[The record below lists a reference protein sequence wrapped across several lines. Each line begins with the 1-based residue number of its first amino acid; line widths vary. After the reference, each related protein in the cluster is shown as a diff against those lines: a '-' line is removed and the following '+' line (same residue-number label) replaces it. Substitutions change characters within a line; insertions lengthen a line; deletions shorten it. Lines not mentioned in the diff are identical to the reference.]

1 MFGYLFE
8 LESPET
14 PGGVASSLISQGTH
28 TMPEKFKTI
37 DDYLAT
43 VDADKRAVLEK
54 LRKTIK
60 SIVPKAEECFSYGL
74 PAFRLNGKPV
84 AAFAAAAK
92 HCAYYPMSGSVIAAL
107 KEALR
112 DYETSKGA
120 IRFQADKPLPA
131 ALVRKLIKAR
141 LAENSDA
148 TSA

>member
-1 MFGYLFE
+1 
-8 LESPET
+8 
-14 PGGVASSLISQGTH
+14 
-28 TMPEKFKTI
+28 MPAKFKTI
-37 DDYLAT
+37 DDYLTT

-54 LRKTIK
+54 HRKTIK

-92 HCAYYPMSGSVIAAL
+92 HCAYYPMSGSVVAAL
-107 KEALR
+107 KDELN

-141 LAENSDA
+141 LAEISNA
-148 TSA
+148 TIA

>member
-1 MFGYLFE
+1 
-8 LESPET
+8 
-14 PGGVASSLISQGTH
+14 
-28 TMPEKFKTI
+28 MPAKFKTI

-74 PAFRLNGKPV
+74 PAFRLNGKPI

-92 HCAYYPMSGSVIAAL
+92 HCAYYPMSGSVVAAL
-107 KEALR
+107 KDELN

-131 ALVRKLIKAR
+131 TLVRKLLKAR
-141 LAENSDA
+141 LAEI
-148 TSA
+148 TSATIA

>member
-1 MFGYLFE
+1 
-8 LESPET
+8 
-14 PGGVASSLISQGTH
+14 
-28 TMPEKFKTI
+28 MPAKFKTI

-43 VDADKRAVLEK
+43 VDSDKRAVLEK

-74 PAFRLNGKPV
+74 PAFRLNGKPI

-107 KEALR
+107 KEELK

-131 ALVRKLIKAR
+131 TLVRKLLKAR

>member
-1 MFGYLFE
+1 
-8 LESPET
+8 
-14 PGGVASSLISQGTH
+14 
-28 TMPEKFKTI
+28 MPAKFKTI
-37 DDYLAT
+37 DDYLTT

-74 PAFRLNGKPV
+74 PAFRLNGKPI

-92 HCAYYPMSGSVIAAL
+92 HCAYYPMSGSVVAAL
-107 KEALR
+107 KDELN

-120 IRFQADKPLPA
+120 IRFQADKPPPA

-141 LAENSDA
+141 LAEISNA
-148 TSA
+148 TIA

>member
-1 MFGYLFE
+1 
-8 LESPET
+8 
-14 PGGVASSLISQGTH
+14 
-28 TMPEKFKTI
+28 MPAKFKTI

-92 HCAYYPMSGSVIAAL
+92 HCAYYPMSGSVVAAL
-107 KEALR
+107 KEELK

-131 ALVRKLIKAR
+131 ALVRKLLKAR